1 MPLIHSHLT
10 NTDIRLLQIKPSQ
23 YLLSELFL
31 WGRRGVFGSSPPAG
45 VGGIGGGP
53 GRPGGR
59 GGAPPPDEER
69 EDEEEGPEEEGLEL
83 TEGGG
88 GGMSRGIDGR

>member
-10 NTDIRLLQIKPSQ
+10 NTDFRLLQIKPSQ

-31 WGRRGVFGSSPPAG
+31 WGRRGVLWSSPPAG
-45 VGGIGGGP
+45 VGGRG
-53 GRPGGR
+53 GRPDGR
-59 GGAPPPDEER
+59 GGAPPPGEER
-69 EDEEEGPEEEGLEL
+69 EDEEEGTVEEGLEL
-83 TEGGG
+83 REGGG